1 VRSLLVGFFTGIN
14 RLLQQPQKVVWIC
27 LVLVVLNL
35 VIDGSVFRL
44 MGLYREDAKIRR
56 NLELVQNQNQDIRER
71 LHKARDP
78 AFIERVA
85 RDRFDLVSEGD
96 LVFVFSEEGEPK

>member
-1 VRSLLVGFFTGIN
+1 M
-14 RLLQQPQKVVWIC
+14 
-27 LVLVVLNL
+27 

-44 MGLYREDAKIRR
+44 MSLYREDAKIQAGIQS
-56 NLELVQNQNQDIRER
+56 VQNQNQDIRDR

-96 LVFVFSEEGEPK
+96 LVFVFSEEGETK